1 MKSSFSLNTKTYSFQ
16 GLANNTESW
25 GYSTSGAFTGRA
37 ILYHQNQPNV
47 NNGASHRSNWR
58 LVVPVVLGED
68 SPCGCAGTVS
78 YENTLSLTLHRSN
91 KATTTDLQDILD
103 QLDDLI
109 ADTDFRAAFLSGNY
123 LA

>member
-1 MKSSFSLNTKTYSFQ
+1 MKSSFTLNSKTYNFQ
-16 GLANNTESW
+16 GLENNTESW
-25 GYSTSGAFTGRA
+25 GYSTSGAFTGRSV
-37 ILYHQNQPNV
+37 LYHQNQRNV
-47 NNGASHRSNWR
+47 NNGASHRQNWR
-58 LVVPVVLGED
+58 LVVPVLVGED
-68 SPCGCAGTVS
+68 SPCGCEGSVK